1 FRVGIPERCQMAR
14 HLLIPRGAH
23 WAFPPPPQGLSF
35 TFKRGYERIMQT
47 RTTRTWWY
55 TMDRFESRIREHPDE
70 TLRLKCRRLLFSAVL
85 LKARKN
91 NSDVRRILI
100 YDNQE
105 NAVAQQLIRSR

>member
-1 FRVGIPERCQMAR
+1 
-14 HLLIPRGAH
+14 
-23 WAFPPPPQGLSF
+23 
-35 TFKRGYERIMQT
+35 MQT

-55 TMDRFESRIREHPDE
+55 TMDRAESELWEHPDE
-70 TLRLKCRRLLFSAVL
+70 TLRLKFRRLLFSAVL